1 MGTLRFLFE
10 MLLGLIALSGVL
22 RLFFQLAMLPLI
34 LRGDPGDEGL
44 PGLGG
49 WFIGLCFWGIV
60 IAIPVVILR
69 AGG

>member
-1 MGTLRFLFE
+1 
-10 MLLGLIALSGVL
+10 
-22 RLFFQLAMLPLI
+22 MLPLI

>member
-44 PGLGG
+44 TGLGG